1 MEEKTNL
8 LNNIKVVMKVNDEK
22 IFSHRESSE
31 DHLPA
36 WRNGETPLNELNM
49 NKLNSE
55 IRQKY
60 DGIELDENKRLI
72 LKIKGIN
79 RETINLKKISENNYS
94 NEEKEKVSKI
104 NDIEDRLNSLSL
116 DFGTF

>member
-1 MEEKTNL
+1 MEDKINL
-8 LNNIKVVMKVNDEK
+8 LNDIKVVMRVNEEK
-22 IFSHRESSE
+22 IFSNRESNE

-36 WRNGETPLNELNM
+36 WRNGETQLNEINM
-49 NKLNSE
+49 NKLNFE

-72 LKIKGIN
+72 LKIKGDN
-79 RETINLKKISENNYS
+79 RHIINLKKISENNYS

-104 NDIEDRLNSLSL
+104 NDIEDKLNSLSL
-116 DFGTF
+116 DLGTF